1 MLGKR
6 IPSCLLTVVMI
17 CQRHMKVR
25 VDLAGA
31 GSRQSV
37 PVDVRNGIFLV
48 ILMSSVKPEKKHDP
62 TQIRFLDARRA
73 PSFWQEMNIIIT
85 IGEGNSKLTTITTPR
100 NKTYSTIP
108 NPYSAKSN
116 VT

>member
-1 MLGKR
+1 MLSNR
-6 IPSCLLTVVMI
+6 IPSCLLTVVMV

-48 ILMSSVKPEKKHDP
+48 IQMSSVKPEKKM
-62 TQIRFLDARRA
+62 I
-73 PSFWQEMNIIIT
+73 
-85 IGEGNSKLTTITTPR
+85 
-100 NKTYSTIP
+100 
-108 NPYSAKSN
+108 
-116 VT
+116 

>member
-48 ILMSSVKPEKKHDP
+48 IQMSSVKPEKKKKMI
-62 TQIRFLDARRA
+62 QR
-73 PSFWQEMNIIIT
+73 
-85 IGEGNSKLTTITTPR
+85 K
-100 NKTYSTIP
+100 
-108 NPYSAKSN
+108 
-116 VT
+116 